1 MLLIRK
7 LDNRSYQGH
16 WSAWRLC
23 LLKKSSTRGVK
34 TLIWLGDRFHP
45 FFSFQS
51 SLMLLWN
58 RAIRYIWSWF
68 CLWKC
73 YNNTEHS
80 HVVFHRKTWKGRK
93 EKGDVLEVY
102 GRVETTYFHETA
114 SISAPDK
121 SQYPLSWRKSRNC
134 TCKLGPSLQQIG
146 KWIYQTDEPS
156 QIQEYSNNIDVNN
169 IEESRTLVPPHIS
182 STEDISSLRH
192 WFPRTLVPWFSR
204 TLAF

>member
-58 RAIRYIWSWF
+58 KVIRYIWSWF

-73 YNNTEHS
+73 YYNTKHS
-80 HVVFHRKTWKGRK
+80 HVNGDSRSVVFHRTTWKGCIELCGRCIGGVWESGNHLLPWNSIYLCSWQVPIPIVMEEVPELHLQTWPIAATNRK
-93 EKGDVLEVY
+93 VN
-102 GRVETTYFHETA
+102 
-114 SISAPDK
+114 
-121 SQYPLSWRKSRNC
+121 LSNRW
-134 TCKLGPSLQQIG
+134 
-146 KWIYQTDEPS
+146 D
-156 QIQEYSNNIDVNN
+156 
-169 IEESRTLVPPHIS
+169 
-182 STEDISSLRH
+182 
-192 WFPRTLVPWFSR
+192 FPNPRIL
-204 TLAF
+204 